1 MPWEQDYSFPP
12 QLWHSSGFTKA
23 GKARSCLCEQSYRAN
38 LHHCWW
44 WWVLP
49 ALLCQWP
56 HPAEAAQVPPLI
68 PSTVTVE
75 EPFVAQYGHTIFPN
89 LGTYRISPFFSEPPF
104 PSLKADSLDA
114 VALLVSVFQAC
125 NPSCQERV
133 LARPPWVMPYPFP
146 APRLWTSFSFPLSN
160 QTFTV
165 EELGMDSPSL
175 CCPRGRASAGGNLQC
190 LLQKRFLASF

>member
-12 QLWHSSGFTKA
+12 HPWHSSGFTKA
-23 GKARSCLCEQSYRAN
+23 GKARSCLLQSK
-38 LHHCWW
+38 
-44 WWVLP
+44 P
-49 ALLCQWP
+49 
-56 HPAEAAQVPPLI
+56 PPLLVMVGPASTAVPVTA
-68 PSTVTVE
+68 PSRDSRGTSTYSLHCCCWRAFCGSVW
-75 EPFVAQYGHTIFPN
+75 ASIFHS

-133 LARPPWVMPYPFP
+133 LARLPWVMPYPFP